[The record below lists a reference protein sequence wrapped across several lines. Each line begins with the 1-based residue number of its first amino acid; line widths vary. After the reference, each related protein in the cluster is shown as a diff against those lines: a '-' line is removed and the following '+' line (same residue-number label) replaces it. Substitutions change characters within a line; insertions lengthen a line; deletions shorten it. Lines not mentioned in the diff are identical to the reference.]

1 MHRGP
6 VLRDKT
12 ASSETA
18 AAHEMITVS
27 GVSRTLAPTPG
38 APPVPAT
45 IAASATVRGAVRRTS
60 WMKLSFLLVV
70 VLPSIVAGLYSLL
83 LATPR
88 FTSEFRAAIRSA
100 EPMKSGGIA
109 EIFGIGGVSQSG
121 NDASA
126 VVQYLHSRDSVEALE
141 RRIPLRS
148 KFTDDSIDFI
158 SRYHGPSEIE
168 PLTRYWNSMI
178 EAYYETST
186 GTVVVKVTA
195 FSPADALNLARL
207 MLSDSEELINKL
219 SRRVREDSVAFA
231 EGELAKA
238 EARLADARKQLQA
251 LQDKEAILDPMKSA
265 EVNTGLAT
273 KLKEQIAQRNAELA
287 TMRSRLAR
295 DAPSV
300 RTAEE
305 TIAGLKREL
314 AHIEGQATVT
324 AGTESG
330 RPLSTVFGA
339 FQQVADQKSFA
350 EKAYLSALSSLESAR
365 VEANRQQVYLSVIVA
380 PGLPQ
385 EASFPRPL
393 RQIGLTLMISLAVWL
408 VGLLSVYSVREH
420 M

>member
-1 MHRGP
+1 M
-6 VLRDKT
+6 
-12 ASSETA
+12 
-18 AAHEMITVS
+18 
-27 GVSRTLAPTPG
+27 
-38 APPVPAT
+38 
-45 IAASATVRGAVRRTS
+45 
-60 WMKLSFLLVV
+60 
-70 VLPSIVAGLYSLL
+70 
-83 LATPR
+83 
-88 FTSEFRAAIRSA
+88 
-100 EPMKSGGIA
+100 
-109 EIFGIGGVSQSG
+109 
-121 NDASA
+121 
-126 VVQYLHSRDSVEALE
+126 
-141 RRIPLRS
+141 
-148 KFTDDSIDFI
+148 
-158 SRYHGPSEIE
+158 
-168 PLTRYWNSMI
+168 
-178 EAYYETST
+178 
-186 GTVVVKVTA
+186 
-195 FSPADALNLARL
+195 
-207 MLSDSEELINKL
+207 
-219 SRRVREDSVAFA
+219 
-231 EGELAKA
+231 
-238 EARLADARKQLQA
+238 
-251 LQDKEAILDPMKSA
+251 
-265 EVNTGLAT
+265 
-273 KLKEQIAQRNAELA
+273 A